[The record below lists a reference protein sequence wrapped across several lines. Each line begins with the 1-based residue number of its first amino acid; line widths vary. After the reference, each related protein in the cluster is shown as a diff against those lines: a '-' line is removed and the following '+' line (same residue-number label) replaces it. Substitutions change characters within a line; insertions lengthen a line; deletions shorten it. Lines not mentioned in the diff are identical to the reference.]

1 MIDRITICYDEPEH
15 GVTLWRGDAFEIV
28 PELEEVDYTITDPP
42 YDAKTHAGAATV
54 SSRAIVD
61 GTAATAIREFDRL
74 DDPAALAALLLS
86 KTRSWVIVFC
96 ALEQLAKY
104 QAADPKCYIRGGI
117 WDRIVNTPQLSGDR
131 PAQAVEGLAILHRQG
146 RKVWNG
152 GGKSGIWR
160 HMVEHGKKQHP
171 TQKPLSL
178 IGELVEQFTQ
188 PDGVILDPFMGSGT
202 TGVAAV
208 HAGRRFIGIEQ
219 NPDYF
224 DIAVNRIRGAI
235 VDKQNGELFA
245 AHQAELFTSEG

>member
-1 MIDRITICYDEPEH
+1 MSNPIPRCYYEPEH
-15 GVTLWRGDAFEIV
+15 GVTLYRGDCFEIM
-28 PELEEVDYTITDPP
+28 PELDPVDWTITDPP
-42 YDAKTHAGAATV
+42 YDPKTHAGAATV
-54 SSRAIVD
+54 SSRDIIA
-61 GTAATAIREFDRL
+61 GTADTAINEFAEL
-74 DDPAALAALLLS
+74 DDPAALAAVLLE

-104 QAADPKCYIRGGI
+104 QSADPKCYIRGGV

-131 PAQAVEGLAILHRQG
+131 PAQAVEGVAILHRKG

-152 GGKSGIWR
+152 GGKAAQWR

-178 IGELVEQFTQ
+178 ITELVEQFTQ

-208 HAGRRFIGIEQ
+208 HQGRRFIGIEQ

-245 AHQAELFTSEG
+245 THQHELFTSEG